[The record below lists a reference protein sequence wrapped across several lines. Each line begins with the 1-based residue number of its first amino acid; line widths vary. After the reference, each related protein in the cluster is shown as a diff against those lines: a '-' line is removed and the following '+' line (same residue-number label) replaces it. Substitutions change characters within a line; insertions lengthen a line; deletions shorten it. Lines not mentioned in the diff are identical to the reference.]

1 MSLLEFGPF
10 RAAWREVFPSPGLDK
25 LDLCP
30 GLRYVSARGYSNL
43 ALFRAREA
51 LKKHVFSACLFTM
64 MHQINILMIQ
74 TTAKQRE
81 DYDVRLF

>member
-1 MSLLEFGPF
+1 MPRASLRLSPGLLEFG
-10 RAAWREVFPSPGLDK
+10 
-25 LDLCP
+25 
-30 GLRYVSARGYSNL
+30 
-43 ALFRAREA
+43 LFKAREA

-64 MHQINILMIQ
+64 MHQINVLMIQ

>member
-25 LDLCP
+25 LDP
-30 GLRYVSARGYSNL
+30 GLLEFGPFQGQIGIKNQ
-43 ALFRAREA
+43 
-51 LKKHVFSACLFTM
+51 VFSACLFTM
-64 MHQINILMIQ
+64 MHQINVLMIQ